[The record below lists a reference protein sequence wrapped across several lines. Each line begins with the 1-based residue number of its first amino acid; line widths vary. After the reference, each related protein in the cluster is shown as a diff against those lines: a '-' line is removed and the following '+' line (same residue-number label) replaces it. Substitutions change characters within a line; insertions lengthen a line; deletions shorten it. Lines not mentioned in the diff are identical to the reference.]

1 MADSIYGLHVCTRRV
16 VAVETDAST
25 SGGSPTCRCGRLEFV
40 IDETLWPAPAKLNL
54 FLHVTGRR
62 PDGYHEL
69 QTVFQLIDLSDTIA
83 ISVREGGR
91 IERPDGPVGVD
102 PEMDLTVRAARALQ
116 TAADCRLG
124 ATLRV
129 RKRIPMGGG
138 LGGGSSDA
146 ATVLLGLN
154 HLWGCGM
161 SLDELAR
168 IGLPLGAD
176 VPVFVRG
183 SSAWGQGVGEDLQP
197 LQLPETWYVVI
208 HPGVSVGTHE
218 VFQSPE
224 LTRNS
229 PVITIR
235 AFFQSG
241 GRNDCEPVVRAR
253 FPEVA
258 DALDWLG
265 QFASARLTGTG
276 SCIFAPCATA
286 IDAERLAARV
296 PDRWTSY
303 VARGLNVSP
312 VHELLLTRGPA

>member
-1 MADSIYGLHVCTRRV
+1 VT
-16 VAVETDAST
+16 E
-25 SGGSPTCRCGRLEFV
+25 
-40 IDETLWPAPAKLNL
+40 ETLWPAPAKLNL

-69 QTVFQLIDLSDTIA
+69 QTVFQLIDLCDTVGIA
-83 ISVREGGR
+83 PRDDGR
-91 IERPDGPVGVD
+91 IERPDGPPGVD
-102 PEMDLTVRAARALQ
+102 PESDLTVRAARALQ
-116 TAADCRLG
+116 EATGCRLG
-124 ATLRV
+124 ATLRI

-154 HLWGCGM
+154 HLWKCGVP
-161 SLDELAR
+161 LDQLTR

-197 LQLPETWYVVI
+197 LELPEMWYVVI
-208 HPGVSVGTHE
+208 HPGVSVGTRE

-235 AFFQSG
+235 AFFESG

-258 DALDWLG
+258 EALDWLG
-265 QFASARLTGTG
+265 QFAPARLTGTG
-276 SCIFAPCATA
+276 SCIFAPCARA

-312 VHELLLTRGPA
+312 VHELLRTRD

>member
-1 MADSIYGLHVCTRRV
+1 VN
-16 VAVETDAST
+16 
-25 SGGSPTCRCGRLEFV
+25 
-40 IDETLWPAPAKLNL
+40 DETLWPAPAKLNL

-69 QTVFQLIDLSDTIA
+69 QTVFQLIDLCDTIA
-83 ISVREGGR
+83 ISVREDGR
-91 IERPDGPVGVD
+91 IERPDGPQGVD
-102 PEMDLTVRAARALQ
+102 PESDLTVRAARALQ
-116 TAADCRLG
+116 AATACGLG

-146 ATVLLGLN
+146 ASVLLGLN
-154 HLWGCGM
+154 ELWGCR
-161 SLDELAR
+161 LPVDELAR
-168 IGLPLGAD
+168 LGLPLGAD

-183 SSAWGQGVGEDLQP
+183 SSAWGQGVGEDLEP
-197 LQLPETWYVVI
+197 LELPETWYVVI
-208 HPGVSVGTHE
+208 HPGVAVGTRD

-265 QFASARLTGTG
+265 RFAPARLTGTG

-312 VHELLLTRGPA
+312 VHALLRARGAST

>member
-1 MADSIYGLHVCTRRV
+1 MT
-16 VAVETDAST
+16 
-25 SGGSPTCRCGRLEFV
+25 
-40 IDETLWPAPAKLNL
+40 DETLWPAPAKLNL

-69 QTVFQLIDLSDTIA
+69 QTVFQLIDLCDTIG
-83 ISVREGGR
+83 ISVREDGR
-91 IERPDGPVGVD
+91 IERPDGPPGVD
-102 PEMDLTVRAARALQ
+102 PEADLTVRAARALQ
-116 TAADCRLG
+116 QATGCRLG

-146 ATVLLGLN
+146 ASVLLGLN
-154 HLWGCGM
+154 EVWGCG
-161 SLDELAR
+161 LQVDALAR
-168 IGLPLGAD
+168 LGLPLGAD

-183 SSAWGQGVGEDLQP
+183 CSAWGQGVGEDLQP
-197 LQLPETWYVVI
+197 LELPDAWYVVI
-208 HPGVSVGTHE
+208 HPGVAVGTRD

-229 PVITIR
+229 PVITMR

-258 DALDWLG
+258 EALDWLG
-265 QFASARLTGTG
+265 RFAPARLTGTG

-312 VHELLLTRGPA
+312 VHELLRR